1 MMNRGYWLANFSLFI
16 FWIALIIAG
25 IIKSKWQMSTP
36 QIPFS
41 SMMIQIRPFLIAFVI
56 SGVFLMSGLLMV
68 IYPLIK
74 NQLVGYFKPA
84 EKNKLPVQKKLNP
97 VIFL

>member
-1 MMNRGYWLANFSLFI
+1 MANFSLLI
-16 FWIALIIAG
+16 FWLELIIAG

-41 SMMIQIRPFLIAFVI
+41 TMMLQLRPYLIAFVI
-56 SGVFLMSGLLMV
+56 SGTFLMSGLLMV

-74 NQLVGYFKPA
+74 NQLACYFKPI
-84 EKNKLPVQKKLNP
+84 EKNKSRANKKLKP
-97 VIFL
+97 ALSFQ